1 MAELLVRNA
10 NDNDIKAIA
19 DLEVTCLKAPWP
31 ERVIVDE
38 LHTNPC
44 AIVLVGEIDGAVV
57 AYLDFMITFDSA
69 TISRIAVNPD
79 YRRRGFARILIEK
92 MVEICAKQEEKV
104 EWITLEVRESNEKAI
119 GLYSNTGWEKVT
131 IKKNYYDDGENAI
144 YMVRT
149 L

>member
-1 MAELLVRNA
+1 MSEFVVRHA
-10 NDNDIKAIA
+10 DDNDVTSISK
-19 DLEVTCLKAPWP
+19 LEETCLKAPWP
-31 ERVIVDE
+31 ERVIQEE
-38 LHTNPC
+38 LHNNPC
-44 AIVLVGEIDGAVV
+44 AIVLVGEIDNKVV

-69 TISRIAVNPD
+69 TISRIAVNPE
-79 YRRRGFARILIEK
+79 YRRQGFARKLIDE
-92 MVEICAKQEEKV
+92 MINICASQEDKV

-119 GLYSNTGWEKVT
+119 GLYNATGWEKVT